1 MAGRTTQP
9 GGPCAPDARAGA
21 DRGFTLI
28 ELLVVVI
35 ILGILASIAFPIF
48 YNQRKR
54 VWDAA
59 VQADLRNAAT
69 AQETF
74 LTEANPGPF
83 ATSVAELQA
92 VGFRPSAQDNY
103 YGGAFAMTIAA
114 DASHSYC
121 LTARSATGTYF
132 GRSSALGAIQKIS
145 GPIDPVTCA

>member
-1 MAGRTTQP
+1 MASNPQQGSQHPPGCRT
-9 GGPCAPDARAGA
+9 GA
-21 DRGFTLI
+21 DQGFTLI

-35 ILGILASIAFPIF
+35 ILGILASIAFPIY

-92 VGFRPSAQDNY
+92 VGFRPSAPDNY
-103 YGGAFAMTIAA
+103 HEGTFAMTISA

-132 GRSSALGAIQKIS
+132 GRSSTLGTIQKTS
-145 GPIDPVTCA
+145 APIDPVTCA

>member
-1 MAGRTTQP
+1 MERSKRAGWRGQP
-9 GGPCAPDARAGA
+9 GQRAGE
-21 DRGFTLI
+21 DCGFTLI

-59 VQADLRNAAT
+59 VKADLRNAAT

-74 LTEANPGPF
+74 LSEANPGPF
-83 ATSVAELQA
+83 ATSVAELQL
-92 VGFRPSAQDNY
+92 VGFRPSAPDNY
-103 YGGAFAMTIAA
+103 YGGTFAMSIVA
-114 DASHSYC
+114 DASFSYC

-132 GRSSALGAIQKIS
+132 GRSSLLGSIQKVS
-145 GPIDPVTCA
+145 APIDPVTCA